1 MPPSVDHAGDGRQE
15 TIAIIMLSAK
25 ILSIFASFET
35 VYRREK
41 HLLGAEAPVYS

>member
-1 MPPSVDHAGDGRQE
+1 
-15 TIAIIMLSAK
+15 MLRWPGTKPAPYNAFRYGPD
-25 ILSIFASFET
+25 IFASFET